1 MITLSHKRR
10 AELRHLIEFRRSWG
24 FERMSILLDET
35 TTLLDAADERD
46 RLAAAVERV
55 RAIHAPSPV
64 FIRADECGHD
74 PEDHDEIESITGAVL
89 CWDSPTGEFYCTACG
104 GDPIDE
110 LPTHPCPTIHALD
123 GTDEK
128 EES

>member
-1 MITLSHKRR
+1 
-10 AELRHLIEFRRSWG
+10 
-24 FERMSILLDET
+24 MSARGWI
-35 TTLLDAADERD
+35 AARRD

-64 FIRADECGHD
+64 FMRADECGHD

-110 LPTHPCPTIHALD
+110 LPAHPCATIRALD
-123 GTDEK
+123 GRHE
-128 EES
+128 

>member
-1 MITLSHKRR
+1 MRPALILAAALAIIAGLR
-10 AELRHLIEFRRSWG
+10 AHVDTHRGPDW
-24 FERMSILLDET
+24 D
-35 TTLLDAADERD
+35 DATGWSVLAALVDERG

-64 FIRADECGHD
+64 FMRADECGHD

-110 LPTHPCPTIHALD
+110 LPAHPCATIRALD
-123 GTDEK
+123 GRHE
-128 EES
+128 

>member
-1 MITLSHKRR
+1 MNDLTLERRDKMRR
-10 AELRHLIEFRRSWG
+10 AVAECAIPMGSTMWPVGGPTFLA
-24 FERMSILLDET
+24 
-35 TTLLDAADERD
+35 LLDAADERD

-64 FIRADECGHD
+64 FMRADECGHD

-110 LPTHPCPTIHALD
+110 LPAHPCATIAALD
-123 GTDEK
+123 GPHE
-128 EES
+128 